1 MIYRGFRVIE
11 VRLYYISII
20 TIIVLLCFNYIKKKF
35 LQQFSHFLNKPW
47 FIPGNQM
54 ISIKSTILNSEEKL
68 QKDVNK
74 FKKFTLSMWISQIS
88 IRKLTSHYIL
98 TYHSFVYLFFI

>member
-1 MIYRGFRVIE
+1 
-11 VRLYYISII
+11 
-20 TIIVLLCFNYIKKKF
+20 
-35 LQQFSHFLNKPW
+35 
-47 FIPGNQM
+47 M

>member
-1 MIYRGFRVIE
+1 
-11 VRLYYISII
+11 
-20 TIIVLLCFNYIKKKF
+20 
-35 LQQFSHFLNKPW
+35 
-47 FIPGNQM
+47 M

-74 FKKFTLSMWISQIS
+74 FKKFTLSMRISQIS

-98 TYHSFVYLFFI
+98 IYHSFIYLFFI

>member
-1 MIYRGFRVIE
+1 
-11 VRLYYISII
+11 
-20 TIIVLLCFNYIKKKF
+20 
-35 LQQFSHFLNKPW
+35 
-47 FIPGNQM
+47 M

-88 IRKLTSHYIL
+88 IRKLTNHYIL